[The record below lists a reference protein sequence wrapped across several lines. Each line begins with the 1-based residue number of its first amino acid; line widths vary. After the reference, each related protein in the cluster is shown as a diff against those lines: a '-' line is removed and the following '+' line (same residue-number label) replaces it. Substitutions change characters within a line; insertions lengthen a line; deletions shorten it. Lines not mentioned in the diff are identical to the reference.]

1 MKIEKCNNC
10 LYLGRCE
17 EGQEVMGYKPETH
30 ETITYKT
37 KDYLLK
43 AIERVNG
50 CETYEPKLPKPAKKG
65 WFKK

>member
-10 LYLGRCE
+10 LYLNRCE

-30 ETITYKT
+30 ESITYKT
-37 KDYLLK
+37 KYHLEK
-43 AIERVNG
+43 AIERVNT
-50 CETYEPKLPKPAKKG
+50 CEVYEPKTIKKG